1 MVGRCRPYKSGV
13 VIASPASSGTC
24 LNGTVRMN
32 SFLLIRTERFHLYSP
47 DPSLNGA
54 QVILPLSGPGWSFER
69 LDATPETT
77 RQFFSEVL
85 PDLLALDDALCAE
98 DAQREGVVSQFVR
111 NPVGNFVSSS
121 LTPMHFK
128 DKLIHLH

>member
-1 MVGRCRPYKSGV
+1 M
-13 VIASPASSGTC
+13 
-24 LNGTVRMN
+24 
-32 SFLLIRTERFHLYSP
+32 
-47 DPSLNGA
+47 
-54 QVILPLSGPGWSFER
+54 ILPLAGPGWSFER
-69 LDATPETT
+69 LDAAPETT
-77 RQFFSEVL
+77 RQFFSDVL

-128 DKLIHLH
+128 DKLVVIGDAGHTMSGFWGQGMNMYALTNYKRAVVG